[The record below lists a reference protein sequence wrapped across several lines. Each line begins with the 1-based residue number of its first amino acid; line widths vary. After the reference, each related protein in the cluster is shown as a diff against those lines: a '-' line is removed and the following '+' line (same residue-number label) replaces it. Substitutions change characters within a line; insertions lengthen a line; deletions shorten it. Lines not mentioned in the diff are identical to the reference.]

1 MELLCIQSQEHDKLP
16 LAELKAVIECENM
29 ELNISKITEGLI
41 LLTDISNENLND
53 YYQTFV
59 RRLGYTHEVD
69 EVILKSSIDKLEKD
83 ILAID
88 WSRYISE
95 NFAVRVKRF
104 NSPIDTV
111 AIERKV
117 GSLILSKC
125 ENVKV
130 KLKKP
135 DSLIRLIA
143 HEDAIYIS
151 IEKFKLNKKHF
162 EEIKPHKRAFF

>member
-69 EVILKSSIDKLEKD
+69 EVIHLNLPIDKLEKN

-95 NFAVRVKRF
+95 NFAVRVK
-104 NSPIDTV
+104 DQLCQCTV
-111 AIERKV
+111 AIERK
-117 GSLILSKC
+117 
-125 ENVKV
+125 
-130 KLKKP
+130 
-135 DSLIRLIA
+135 
-143 HEDAIYIS
+143 
-151 IEKFKLNKKHF
+151 
-162 EEIKPHKRAFF
+162 